1 MSNVLF
7 RKLGDYEVAWVD
19 GEVGNQEENE
29 ILPLLP
35 SQEPPPHKAVFVGDL
50 RLADFKQLLA
60 TKGVQAEFAGGVLR
74 CADAFTVRKSG
85 GSQQLV
91 IEGPLS
97 EDYYRLR
104 ELLYS
109 QFYML

>member
-1 MSNVLF
+1 
-7 RKLGDYEVAWVD
+7 VD

-60 TKGVQAEFAGGVLR
+60 TKGVQVL
-74 CADAFTVRKSG
+74 ALFHVFTYIVT
-85 GSQQLV
+85 
-91 IEGPLS
+91 
-97 EDYYRLR
+97 
-104 ELLYS
+104 
-109 QFYML
+109 QFIP

>member
-1 MSNVLF
+1 
-7 RKLGDYEVAWVD
+7 VD

-60 TKGVQAEFAGGVLR
+60 TKGVQVL
-74 CADAFTVRKSG
+74 ALFHVSHILSLNSFHKGKESM
-85 GSQQLV
+85 SQRIYQVLAY
-91 IEGPLS
+91 E
-97 EDYYRLR
+97 
-104 ELLYS
+104 YS
-109 QFYML
+109 NLTC